1 MLGRDAVCASHRIPI
16 RRAFHAPFDTQV
28 IFAVGQGTKL
38 RAIEGPKCLREIMA
52 GFSTR
57 GFGIYNWCN
66 ISCAIGASRAYTEWF
81 AKSKRCIYRVVRK
94 KQQTTNIYLMINDRT
109 PAQSSVGAKKSLCCQ
124 LPSPVMRTGTV
135 FLTLLLIAH
144 GCSQA
149 SCARWEYDPDGRGI
163 TRKNS
168 TDIDKMPRNTDRHIY
183 IRDTPPPL
191 PAVDERMRKDEYYEY
206 YVLLLAAAAVHY
218 TTTCM
223 HEVCL

>member
-1 MLGRDAVCASHRIPI
+1 
-16 RRAFHAPFDTQV
+16 
-28 IFAVGQGTKL
+28 
-38 RAIEGPKCLREIMA
+38 
-52 GFSTR
+52 
-57 GFGIYNWCN
+57 
-66 ISCAIGASRAYTEWF
+66 
-81 AKSKRCIYRVVRK
+81 
-94 KQQTTNIYLMINDRT
+94 
-109 PAQSSVGAKKSLCCQ
+109 
-124 LPSPVMRTGTV
+124 MRTGTV